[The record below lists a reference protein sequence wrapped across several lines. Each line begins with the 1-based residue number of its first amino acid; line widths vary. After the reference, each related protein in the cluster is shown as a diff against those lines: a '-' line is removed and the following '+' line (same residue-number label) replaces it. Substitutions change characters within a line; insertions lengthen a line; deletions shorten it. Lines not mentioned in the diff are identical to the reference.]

1 LGAVFTITSLLVNT
15 VVIVAVYIS
24 AAKLCLERVS
34 SILLNPDD
42 TLQQKIR
49 LKEAVGHR
57 AFQIRSL
64 GDPVFSGITVSL
76 ALVIIV
82 LLAAISAELVIK
94 AMPSIRHFGIGFLS
108 STDWD
113 PARDQ
118 FGALP
123 FVYGTAVSSLI
134 ALVIAVPLSLGVAL
148 CLTEMAPQW
157 LTRKLGFLVELLAA
171 IPSIVYG
178 IWGVFVLA
186 PWLRAVLE
194 PWLIK
199 HLGFLPLF
207 RGFPFGIGMLNAGI
221 VLAVMVSPTVI
232 SLSRQILLALPGSL
246 REAALAMGATR
257 AEAIGVML
265 DGARPGLLGAAILG
279 LGRALGETMAVTM
292 VIGNTN
298 RISASL
304 LAPGATMASVIAN
317 EFTEAT
323 GKLYLSALTEIAL
336 VLFGLTIVVN
346 ALARLL
352 VRSATGAR
360 RDIAGAA

>member
-1 LGAVFTITSLLVNT
+1 MSGSATVAASPPGAATRPS
-15 VVIVAVYIS
+15 VAV
-24 AAKLCLERVS
+24 
-34 SILLNPDD
+34 
-42 TLQQKIR
+42 
-49 LKEAVGHR
+49 R
-57 AFQIRSL
+57 ARQAWADRACH
-64 GDPVFSGITVSL
+64 G
-76 ALVIIV
+76 
-82 LLAAISAELVIK
+82 LLAALAALVFAVAVLILYETTRGAGPAISAL
-94 AMPSIRHFGIGFLS
+94 GWGFLT
-108 STDWD
+108 STSWD
-113 PARDQ
+113 PVAER

-123 FVYGTAVSSLI
+123 YLYGTIVSATLALSLALPLGIGTAVF
-134 ALVIAVPLSLGVAL
+134 LVELAPRRIGEAVA
-148 CLTEMAPQW
+148 
-157 LTRKLGFLVELLAA
+157 FLVELLAA

-186 PWLRAVLE
+186 PWLRSALE
-194 PWLIK
+194 PWLIA

-207 RGFPFGIGMLNAGI
+207 QGFPFGIGMLNAGI
-221 VLAVMVSPTVI
+221 VLAVMVSPTII
-232 SLSRQILLALPGSL
+232 SLSREILLSLPGSL
-246 REAALAMGATR
+246 REAAFAMGATR
-257 AEAIGVML
+257 AEAIAVML

-298 RISASL
+298 RISPSL

-336 VLFGLTIVVN
+336 VLFALTIVVN

-352 VRSATGAR
+352 VRMTMGAR

>member
-1 LGAVFTITSLLVNT
+1 MSVAASPGGAATASVSVARARRAAWADTFCHGLLAGLAALVFAAVALILFETARGAMPAIAAFGWKFLTTT
-15 VVIVAVYIS
+15 VW
-24 AAKLCLERVS
+24 
-34 SILLNPDD
+34 
-42 TLQQKIR
+42 
-49 LKEAVGHR
+49 
-57 AFQIRSL
+57 
-64 GDPVFSGITVSL
+64 DPV
-76 ALVIIV
+76 
-82 LLAAISAELVIK
+82 AEK
-94 AMPSIRHFGIGFLS
+94 
-108 STDWD
+108 
-113 PARDQ
+113 

-123 FVYGTAVSSLI
+123 YLYGTIVSSALALLIALPLGIGTAVFL
-134 ALVIAVPLSLGVAL
+134 AELAPPRLGEGVA
-148 CLTEMAPQW
+148 
-157 LTRKLGFLVELLAA
+157 FLVELLAA

-186 PWLRAVLE
+186 PWLRGAIE

-207 RGFPFGIGMLNAGI
+207 QGFPFGIGMLNAGI
-221 VLAVMVSPTVI
+221 VLAVMVSPTII
-232 SLSRQILLALPGSL
+232 SLSREILLSLPGSL

-292 VIGNTN
+292 VIGNTS

-304 LAPGATMASVIAN
+304 LSPGATMASVIAN

-323 GKLYLSALTEIAL
+323 GKLYLSALIEIAL

-352 VRSATGAR
+352 VRGATGAR